1 MAWKESVIE
10 ILSLIDK
17 LEEVIGSATKVPVS
31 KRRLVDLAKLAELVD
46 QMRLVIP
53 KDIKE
58 AEEVLLKREDLLN
71 QALVEARRIR
81 TSAES
86 EFRSRVEDSEL
97 VKEAQEQV
105 ARILEDAEEKS
116 KNLLGTARAQGKVQ
130 RASSDQYSQDV
141 LYKLEQHVS
150 DILSTVRH
158 GIDALDT
165 HEKSPTR

>member
-1 MAWKESVIE
+1 VAWKESAIE

-17 LEEVIGSATKVPVS
+17 LEEVISSATKIPVS
-31 KRRLVDLAKLAELVD
+31 KRRLLDLEKVAELVD

-53 KDIKE
+53 RDIKE

-97 VKEAQEQV
+97 VKESQEQV
-105 ARILEDAEEKS
+105 VKILEDAEEKS
-116 KNLLGTARAQGKVQ
+116 KNILKTAHAQGKVQ

-141 LYKLEQHVS
+141 LYKLEQRVS

-158 GIDALDT
+158 GIDTLDK
-165 HEKSPTR
+165 HEKPPVK